1 MKLKIATIFIL
12 FTSLFVFSQKGTDV
26 LFTVDETPVY
36 VSEFKRVYEKN
47 RHILSE
53 DNKKGVENYL
63 NLFVNYQLKLKEAY
77 LLRLDTT
84 RAYKREIETYRN
96 QLIAPYL
103 QDSTF
108 LTKLVKEAYYRTKY
122 KVNASHV
129 LIKVP
134 KDATPADTLAAYKKI
149 EKARAEVLS
158 GTPFDKVALLY
169 SEDESVKSNL
179 GNLGY
184 FTAFKMVYAF
194 ENEVYTTKVDEVSKP
209 FKTSFGYHFV
219 KVHDLQLFEGEVEVA
234 HILLTDSSPKGKT
247 KIDSIYNALKSGA
260 DFEKMVL
267 KYSNDNSTTSNGGKL
282 PKFGIGRM
290 LKSFEDQAY
299 TLKNID
305 ELSMPFQ
312 TQFGWHIVKLLKRY
326 PIGSFEEMKNELLQ
340 KVRESGGANLSDL
353 AVLRRLKKE
362 YQISTNEKAKAIFS
376 LYNIRAASIDT
387 LQQAILTINKKEIK
401 QELFFDYIRNR
412 RHKPIE
418 VLFDDF
424 LNEEVLTYF
433 KENLRFT
440 EPEFAATLKEFEEG
454 LVVFELMQ
462 QKIWDKSSKGT
473 LGLQAFF
480 NANLKKYDFKE
491 LSKNKGQ
498 VMNDFQTY
506 LEEEL
511 NKNLM
516 QKYKVVIRKKVVKEL
531 VKQYQIHE

>member
-1 MKLKIATIFIL
+1 
-12 FTSLFVFSQKGTDV
+12 
-26 LFTVDETPVY
+26 
-36 VSEFKRVYEKN
+36 
-47 RHILSE
+47 
-53 DNKKGVENYL
+53 
-63 NLFVNYQLKLKEAY
+63 
-77 LLRLDTT
+77 
-84 RAYKREIETYRN
+84 
-96 QLIAPYL
+96 
-103 QDSTF
+103 
-108 LTKLVKEAYYRTKY
+108 
-122 KVNASHV
+122 
-129 LIKVP
+129 
-134 KDATPADTLAAYKKI
+134 
-149 EKARAEVLS
+149 
-158 GTPFDKVALLY
+158 
-169 SEDESVKSNL
+169 
-179 GNLGY
+179 
-184 FTAFKMVYAF
+184 
-194 ENEVYTTKVDEVSKP
+194 
-209 FKTSFGYHFV
+209 
-219 KVHDLQLFEGEVEVA
+219 LQLFEGEVEVA

-260 DFEKMVL
+260 DFEKIVL

-401 QELFFDYIRNR
+401 QERFFDYIRNR